1 VTSPVPLLPEID
13 FATAPLP
20 DLHSVLRE
28 LRAKAGPVAPVV
40 YHGAPTWLIAG
51 HAELTAA
58 FADEEHIPSAA
69 MYRLHA
75 GPVMGKTIQCMQGR
89 EHLES
94 RALVS
99 WAFRPK
105 VMASSVETLL
115 EPLARELCD
124 RLADAP
130 ERDRVVD
137 LVEEFAH
144 PYPFNVIC
152 RMLGLPV
159 DDERRLLG
167 WVRGMLSFPW
177 DPEAALAASR
187 DFTAY
192 LAPVLAERR
201 AQPGRDI
208 LSELASAQIEGR
220 RLGDEEIYAF
230 VRLLFPAGSDT
241 TYKAL
246 GSLLARILQD
256 GALRRLVSER
266 PDLRAAIVEES
277 LRLDPPVALLPR
289 MCAQD
294 TRVGDVP
301 IAAGTPLLFG
311 IAAAGRDPA
320 VHADP
325 DRFDAERP
333 ARRLL
338 SFGHGVHFCLGSHL
352 ARREMEVAIGAL
364 LKRFPNMIL
373 AEPEGVV
380 FSGAVLRGP
389 QRLRTQLRPQ
399 A

>member
-1 VTSPVPLLPEID
+1 MASPVPLLPEID

-28 LRAKAGPVAPVV
+28 LRAKAGPVAPVR

-75 GPVMGKTIQCMQGR
+75 GPVMGKTIQCMEGR
-89 EHLES
+89 EHLEN

-115 EPLARELCD
+115 APVARELCD
-124 RLADAP
+124 RMLGAAG
-130 ERDRVVD
+130 EEAEVD
-137 LVEEFAH
+137 LVEELAH
-144 PYPFNVIC
+144 LYPFTVIC

-177 DPEAALAASR
+177 DPEGALAASK

-192 LAPVLAERR
+192 LAPVVAERR
-201 AQPGRDI
+201 ARPGSDI
-208 LSELASAQIEGR
+208 LSELASAQQGGR
-220 RLGDEEIYAF
+220 RLGDEEIYSF

-256 GALRRLVSER
+256 DALRRLVIER
-266 PDLRAAIVEES
+266 PDLRPAIVEES

-289 MCAQD
+289 MCARD
-294 TRVGDVP
+294 TCVGPVA

-320 VHADP
+320 AYPDP
-325 DRFDAERP
+325 DRFDVARP

-338 SFGHGVHFCLGSHL
+338 TFGHGVHFCLGSHL
-352 ARREMEVAIGAL
+352 ARREMEVAIGVL
-364 LKRFPNMIL
+364 LERFPRMTL
-373 AEPEGVV
+373 AEPDGVV

-389 QRLRTQLRPQ
+389 QRLRTRLRGP